1 LITRWTTWNYLRKTN
16 YPPLPSMSSPF
27 SLAQVEP
34 SPQIPSRPHLTPAT
48 LLVKIARSPPL
59 LARRRTGATEHTPL
73 MSPPQEALEFAM
85 NRAKSSD
92 LSPILYRFHRLFV
105 QKSPGRF
112 KLVKCH
118 FKKNNLFEFR
128 MTIN

>member
-1 LITRWTTWNYLRKTN
+1 MDHVK
-16 YPPLPSMSSPF
+16 LPHKIKLPAP
-27 SLAQVEP
+27 SLHVLSFLPRTSRAQP
-34 SPQIPSRPHLTPAT
+34 SNSLSRSHLTPAT